1 MFYEFH
7 LHGVGIYINLDFIA
21 TVDVNTNAKGT
32 AVITLKNR
40 EERYLDESYDE
51 VKDVLENRI

>member
-7 LHGVGIYINLDFIA
+7 RYGVGIYINLDFIA
-21 TVDVNTNAKGT
+21 TVDTNAKGT
-32 AVITLKNR
+32 TVITLKNR

-51 VKDVLENRI
+51 VKDVLENRT